1 MFPTA
6 KRRDHLRRLLRRE
19 KVDGMLITSFTNV
32 TYLTAFSGD
41 DSYLLASLE
50 GEVIISDP
58 RYETQL
64 TEESPDVT
72 AHIRKPGES
81 MLKAVAAQ
89 VRDAKIRRLAVEGG
103 SMTVGLHTSLA
114 KVLDGVEFVPV
125 SGLVEQLRMVKDKEE
140 IARTRKALEMAKRG
154 FEVIRTTLRPDKTE
168 KEVAA
173 ELEYQMRLFGA
184 RGYAFPSI
192 VAAGPRAAL
201 PHAIPTDARVGD
213 HDFILFD
220 WGACEDLYR
229 SDLTR
234 VLHIGKISPKYR
246 RIYQIV
252 LEAQM
257 AAIDAIRPGM
267 TCGEV
272 DDVARKIITKAGYGK
287 YFGHGLGHGL
297 GLDVHESP
305 RLAVGDETVLKPG
318 MLVTVEPGIYLPEWG
333 GIRIEDD
340 VLVTR
345 SGVGGPLRRRPQRN
359 RGKRSLLLIFV
370 DQCYSRNI
378 R

>member
-6 KRRDHLRRLLRRE
+6 KRRDKLRRLLRRE
-19 KVDGMLITSFTNV
+19 KVDGMLVTSFTNV
-32 TYLTAFSGD
+32 TYLTGFSGD
-41 DSYLLASLE
+41 DSYLLTSLE
-50 GEVIISDP
+50 GEALVSDP
-58 RYETQL
+58 RYDTQL
-64 TEESPDVT
+64 TEECPDVT
-72 AHIRKPGES
+72 AHIRQPGES
-81 MLKAVAAQ
+81 MLKAVAAR
-89 VRDAKIRRLAVEGG
+89 VKKAKIRRLAIEGG
-103 SMTVGLHTSLA
+103 AMTVGLCASLTGS
-114 KVLDGVEFVPV
+114 LGDVELVPV
-125 SGLVEQLRMVKDKEE
+125 TGLVEQLRMIKDKEE
-140 IARTRKALEMAKRG
+140 IARTRKALDIAKRG
-154 FEVIRTTLRPDKTE
+154 FEVIRASLRPGKTE

-184 RGYAFPSI
+184 RGYAFTSI

-201 PHAIPTDARVGD
+201 PHAIPTDATIGE

-234 VLHIGKISPKYR
+234 VLHLGKISPKYR

-257 AAIDAIRPGM
+257 AAIAAIRPGM

-272 DDVARKIITKAGYGK
+272 DSVARKIITKAGYGK

-305 RLAVGDETVLKPG
+305 RLAVGDNTLLKPG
-318 MLVTVEPGIYLPEWG
+318 MIVTVEPGIYLPEWG

-345 SGVGGPLRRRPQRN
+345 TGVEVLSADVPKGIEEN
-359 RGKRSLLLIFV
+359 V
-370 DQCYSRNI
+370 ACC
-378 R
+378 

>member
-89 VRDAKIRRLAVEGG
+89 VKDAKIRRLAVEGG

-125 SGLVEQLRMVKDKEE
+125 SGLVEQLRMIKDKEE

-184 RGYAFPSI
+184 RRLCLSLHRGSRSPSSS
-192 VAAGPRAAL
+192 AARHP
-201 PHAIPTDARVGD
+201 D
-213 HDFILFD
+213 
-220 WGACEDLYR
+220 
-229 SDLTR
+229 
-234 VLHIGKISPKYR
+234 
-246 RIYQIV
+246 
-252 LEAQM
+252 
-257 AAIDAIRPGM
+257 
-267 TCGEV
+267 
-272 DDVARKIITKAGYGK
+272 
-287 YFGHGLGHGL
+287 
-297 GLDVHESP
+297 
-305 RLAVGDETVLKPG
+305 
-318 MLVTVEPGIYLPEWG
+318 
-333 GIRIEDD
+333 
-340 VLVTR
+340 
-345 SGVGGPLRRRPQRN
+345 
-359 RGKRSLLLIFV
+359 
-370 DQCYSRNI
+370 
-378 R
+378 